1 MTPPNKGD
9 KKKEKGKKKKVPH
22 NERRKY
28 GNYSQQH
35 GI

>member
-9 KKKEKGKKKKVPH
+9 KKKEKGKKKVPH